1 MTDLLGGL
9 IGCGHFAQT
18 HLHAW
23 QTVEGARL
31 SAVCDLD
38 ADRARSAAE
47 AFGIERIYT
56 SAEDMLADGGLDFV
70 DVVTQPATHALLV
83 ELAAARGVP
92 VICQK
97 PLSPDLPTARR
108 MVAACRAA
116 GVPFMVHENFR
127 WQTPMRAVRTAAA
140 DIGPLFFG
148 RLTFRSGFDVYA
160 AQPYLATDDR
170 FIIYDLG
177 VHLLDLA
184 RFFFGEIRRLY
195 AHTQRVNPRICAED
209 VATILL
215 ETADGATCVVE
226 LSYAT
231 TPEKELFPQTLVHLE
246 GAGGTVTL
254 GPHFDLTVAGPDGV
268 AQRSVPPKSYAWTT
282 PSRAVIESSAVAI
295 QQHWVDCLRDG
306 RAPETSGADNLRTLE
321 LVFGAYAS
329 AERHA
334 VYEVGGLEI
343 E

>member
-1 MTDLLGGL
+1 MTELRGGL

-18 HLHAW
+18 HLQAW
-23 QTVEGARL
+23 QTVDGARL
-31 SAVCDLD
+31 AAVCDLD
-38 ADRARSAAE
+38 DGRARSAAE
-47 AFGIERIYT
+47 AFGIERVHT
-56 SAEDMLADGGLDFV
+56 SAQDMLDAGGLDFV
-70 DVVTQPATHALLV
+70 DVVTQPATHAPLV
-83 ELAAARGVP
+83 ELAAERGVP

-97 PLSPDLPTARR
+97 PLAPDLPTAER
-108 MVAACRAA
+108 MVAACRSA

-127 WQTPMRAVRTAAA
+127 WQTPMRAVRDAAEA
-140 DIGPLFFG
+140 IGPLFFG

-195 AHTQRVNPRICAED
+195 AHTQRVNPHIRAED

-231 TPEKELFPQTLVHLE
+231 TPEEELFPQTLVHLE
-246 GAGGTVTL
+246 GMNGAVTL
-254 GPHFDLTVAGPDGV
+254 GPNYALTVTGPDGV
-268 AQRSVPPKSYAWTT
+268 AHRSVPPKSYAWTT

-306 RAPETSGADNLRTLE
+306 RTPETSGADNLRTLE

-329 AERHA
+329 ADEHA
-334 VYEVGGLEI
+334 VYELEDR